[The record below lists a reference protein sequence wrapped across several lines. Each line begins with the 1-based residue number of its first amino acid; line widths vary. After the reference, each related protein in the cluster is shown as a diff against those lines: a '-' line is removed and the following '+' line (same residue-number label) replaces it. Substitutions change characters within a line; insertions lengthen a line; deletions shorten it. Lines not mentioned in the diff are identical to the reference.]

1 MAILSVA
8 KAVCVGLKRFHEL
21 PLCEFSRIHLKFN
34 KMKLNLTIDSIIV
47 PLGFEGTE
55 REPIELN

>member
-21 PLCEFSRIHLKFN
+21 LCEFSRIHLKFN

-47 PLGFEGTE
+47 PLGFEGTG